1 MADNLARLLVRDFQ
15 ADGVWIFASIIKTK
29 ARDPSGEETSRRGLV
44 VCMADQED
52 EAITSDPKLREE
64 RKERSKASNLR
75 LLLAL
80 TTLLLLTLTRL
91 LLLLGAGA
99 VHLVEES
106 KGGGLELVGLGL
118 EVLGSGGTLTRLV
131 LGNELTEAG
140 NLLLD
145 LVSLSLVEAVLE
157 LLEGLLSVV
166 KNTVG
171 LVGGLNGS
179 LALLVSSTVLL
190 GVVDHGLDLGV
201 AQTRAGSNGD
211 GLVLAG
217 GLVGG
222 VNVDNRIGVNVEG
235 DLDLRDTTVGR
246 RNTNKLE
253 VSEELVVADELTL
266 TLVDLDLDGGLEVS
280 SGGEDLR
287 LLGRNGGVAVDQA
300 GEDTAEGLNTEGK
313 RSDIEKEDVS
323 DLTRE
328 NGTLDGGTNGDSLIG
343 VDRLGGITAENALD
357 RGGDLGHTGHTTD
370 ENDLLNVL
378 GLHVG
383 VLESLADGLDSA
395 VNQRTDELLKLGTG
409 HLAVDVLGARGI
421 GSDEGKV
428 DVSLGS
434 RRKLN
439 LGLLGGLTDTLDGHA
454 VVGKIDALLVLEL
467 LDEVADEGDIEVL
480 TTKVGVTVGRLD
492 LEDTALDLEDGNIE
506 STTTKIV
513 DGDDTVALLLK
524 TVSEGGSSGLVDDT
538 EDVKTRDLTGIL
550 GGLSLLVVEVGGNGN
565 DGVLAG
571 LAKERLSSL
580 LHLSED
586 ETTDLR
592 GRVLLALSLEP
603 GIAVGVLDNL
613 VGDLVQVTLDLSILE
628 LATDQT
634 LGGEES
640 GVVLAPSLFS
650 MILGAEPS
658 MTATAELVPLLNEE
672 TMGDLRADERT
683 EGVARSCREVSNEL
697 ERDKRK
703 WGILSNKET
712 CSRVASSPRSRH
724 SPPRPSNMLESCP
737 NIVRHDRRRPLVSAI
752 TVTVTVLAPIHAP
765 ALTLS
770 LHLTPLASELQAYS
784 FLCLGFKRSTKR
796 ESMPSSVASHTPAM
810 PDVPNAI
817 NALLRHVPNPFLL
830 RRKVTTACRSD
841 PYGSLASSS
850 AHQHLVTIME
860 CAYRTSSA
868 LHLFRAQTPV
878 VIHEVAHAEQ
888 SFGEAVRD
896 RGDSNSGPRA
906 KVIALDIVRHGLSSS
921 ASALVLMVAR
931 VA

>member
-1 MADNLARLLVRDFQ
+1 M
-15 ADGVWIFASIIKTK
+15 
-29 ARDPSGEETSRRGLV
+29 
-44 VCMADQED
+44 
-52 EAITSDPKLREE
+52 REE

-640 GVVLAPSLFS
+640 VLGVDDSLA
-650 MILGAEPS
+650 LGGN
-658 MTATAELVPLLNEE
+658 T
-672 TMGDLRADERT
+672 DQ
-683 EGVARSCREVSNEL
+683 
-697 ERDKRK
+697 
-703 WGILSNKET
+703 
-712 CSRVASSPRSRH
+712 
-724 SPPRPSNMLESCP
+724 
-737 NIVRHDRRRPLVSAI
+737 
-752 TVTVTVLAPIHAP
+752 
-765 ALTLS
+765 ALTL
-770 LHLTPLASELQAYS
+770 
-784 FLCLGFKRSTKR
+784 LGET
-796 ESMPSSVASHTPAM
+796 
-810 PDVPNAI
+810 DN
-817 NALLRHVPNPFLL
+817 
-830 RRKVTTACRSD
+830 
-841 PYGSLASSS
+841 
-850 AHQHLVTIME
+850 
-860 CAYRTSSA
+860 
-868 LHLFRAQTPV
+868 
-878 VIHEVAHAEQ
+878 
-888 SFGEAVRD
+888 
-896 RGDSNSGPRA
+896 
-906 KVIALDIVRHGLSSS
+906 
-921 ASALVLMVAR
+921 
-931 VA
+931 